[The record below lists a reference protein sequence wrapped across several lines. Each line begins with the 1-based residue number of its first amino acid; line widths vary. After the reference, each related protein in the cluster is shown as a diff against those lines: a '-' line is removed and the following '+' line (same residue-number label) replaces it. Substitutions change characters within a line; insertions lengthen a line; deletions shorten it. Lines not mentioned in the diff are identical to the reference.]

1 MCDRSR
7 GVSVFRLR
15 HALTGALAAVAL
27 GAPSC
32 AGKEKAVPAA
42 AKAASS
48 GTATD
53 SFNLGSHSYKV
64 TTSSAGAQRAFDRG
78 LTLAWAFDHG
88 AAEREFR
95 KAADL
100 DPKLAMAWWGVA
112 LVNGPHINFPIVPP
126 DNAKTAWE
134 AWRRAKAL
142 AAGAGETEQ
151 ALIDALGKRYADPQP
166 EDRHPLDEAYAAAM
180 RDVWKKHPNDADVAT
195 LFAEAAMDLR
205 PWNLWTRDGRPQPGT
220 EEILATLEAA
230 MKLDPRHPGANHL
243 YIHAVEA
250 SPEPAKGIAAA
261 DLLKNLVP
269 GASHLV
275 HMPSH
280 IYARVGRWE
289 AAAEANVRA
298 MAADAAYREVHP
310 KPGFYAMYMAHND
323 HFFAYAAMMQGRSAE
338 ALKAARAMVAAVPEE
353 FLRDYGAIAD
363 GYMVFVPEALMRF
376 GRWEEVLGEPE
387 PRKELP
393 LSRALWRFTRAV
405 SLTALGRTEEA
416 GREREAFRRAAAA
429 VPEGYEFGN
438 NKAADLM
445 AIASHLLDGEMAAK
459 RDRFSEAEKHLH
471 EAVRVEDGLTYNEPP
486 DWMQPSRHTLGA
498 VLLRHGKYAEA
509 EKVYTEDLARYP
521 ENGWSL
527 FGLGRALRLQKKDT
541 EAAGVE
547 ARFRKI
553 WGRADISLGSTCF
566 CQPGV

>member
-7 GVSVFRLR
+7 GVSVSRLR
-15 HALTGALAAVAL
+15 LALTGALAAVAL

-42 AKAASS
+42 AKAAGS

-53 SFNLGSHSYKV
+53 PFNLGSHSYRV

-220 EEILATLEAA
+220 EEILATLAAA

-261 DLLKNLVP
+261 DLLRDLVP

-289 AAAEANVRA
+289 AAA
-298 MAADAAYREVHP
+298 
-310 KPGFYAMYMAHND
+310 
-323 HFFAYAAMMQGRSAE
+323 
-338 ALKAARAMVAAVPEE
+338 
-353 FLRDYGAIAD
+353 
-363 GYMVFVPEALMRF
+363 
-376 GRWEEVLGEPE
+376 
-387 PRKELP
+387 
-393 LSRALWRFTRAV
+393 
-405 SLTALGRTEEA
+405 
-416 GREREAFRRAAAA
+416 
-429 VPEGYEFGN
+429 
-438 NKAADLM
+438 
-445 AIASHLLDGEMAAK
+445 
-459 RDRFSEAEKHLH
+459 
-471 EAVRVEDGLTYNEPP
+471 
-486 DWMQPSRHTLGA
+486 
-498 VLLRHGKYAEA
+498 
-509 EKVYTEDLARYP
+509 
-521 ENGWSL
+521 
-527 FGLGRALRLQKKDT
+527 
-541 EAAGVE
+541 
-547 ARFRKI
+547 
-553 WGRADISLGSTCF
+553 
-566 CQPGV
+566 

>member
-1 MCDRSR
+1 MTHRSR
-7 GVSVFRLR
+7 KALPSRLR
-15 HALTGALAAVAL
+15 RTLNGALAIAALAAVAC
-27 GAPSC
+27 ARKEETRPA
-32 AGKEKAVPAA
+32 AGKAAGSVAA
-42 AKAASS
+42 A
-48 GTATD
+48 D
-53 SFNLGSHSYKV
+53 PFHLGGHTYKV
-64 TTSSAGAQRAFDRG
+64 TTSSVEAQRAFDRG
-78 LTLAWAFDHG
+78 LTLAYAFSHG

-95 KAADL
+95 EAADL

-126 DNAKTAWE
+126 DKAKTAWE

-220 EEILATLEAA
+220 EEILATLAAA

-250 SPEPAKGIAAA
+250 SPEPAKGIGAA
-261 DLLKNLVP
+261 DLLRDLVP

-353 FLRDYGAIAD
+353 FLRDYGPIAD
-363 GYMVFVPEALMRF
+363 GYMVFIPEALMRF

-438 NKAADLM
+438 NKAADLL
-445 AIASHLLDGEMAAK
+445 AIASHLLDGETAAK
-459 RDRFSEAEKHLH
+459 RDRFSEAEKHLR
-471 EAVRVEDGLTYNEPP
+471 EAVRIEDGLTYNEPP